1 MRSLVS
7 TLNLRCVFGGSAQA
21 VDAVNTKHIYTGY
34 KSPAHATH
42 VLERAPARAVRP
54 PLRHRARAGVL
65 RGGARGAARDGRE
78 AQRGAAAA
86 GGRGRHVPGGRARDG
101 RRAPAAAAHG
111 GRAHVRAAGV
121 GAGGAV
127 RRVSGVC

>member
-1 MRSLVS
+1 MYDSE
-7 TLNLRCVFGGSAQA
+7 NPE
-21 VDAVNTKHIYTGY
+21 N
-34 KSPAHATH
+34 
-42 VLERAPARAVRP
+42 APDYSRAVRP

-78 AQRGAAAA
+78 AQRGAGAA

-127 RRVSGVC
+127 RRVSCVVVIYELQVLWHVFQPYCDISILYYYSKK